1 MKNLH
6 DILKK
11 ENYRKVKFK
20 ITKTPHLL
28 IKAKINGVTGNFILD
43 TGASNS
49 CVGFESV
56 DLFLLEA
63 KKSKTKA
70 AGAGATGMF
79 TQLAL
84 KNQLQLGTW
93 KDSDFELVI
102 FDLSHVNEALTQHKA
117 KPVHGIIG
125 ADILMKGKAIV
136 DYFNHCLY
144 LKHYTFS
151 TKNKQQHHLSSSI
164 NPQE

>member
-1 MKNLH
+1 
-6 DILKK
+6 
-11 ENYRKVKFK
+11 
-20 ITKTPHLL
+20 L
-28 IKAKINGVTGNFILD
+28 IRAKINGVLGNFILD

-49 CVGFESV
+49 CVGFESI

-70 AGAGATGMF
+70 SGAGATGMI

-84 KNQLQLGTW
+84 KNQLQLGSW
-93 KDSDFELVI
+93 KDTNFELVI
-102 FDLSHVNEALTQHKA
+102 FDLSHVNEALVQHKS

-136 DYFNHCLY
+136 DYYNHYLY
-144 LKHYTFS
+144 LL
-151 TKNKQQHHLSSSI
+151 NVLS
-164 NPQE
+164 